1 MKNYKNKK
9 NGFDLNSLMSNNKGG
24 LYSILGTKMK
34 KIKTFA
40 YIIIFVSVFN
50 FLVSIMFLINFFLNK

>member
-24 LYSILGTKMK
+24 LSSILGTKMK